1 MGTVKTT
8 KLKNG
13 FSYRA
18 QIRIGSIREGKTFP
32 TKGAA
37 QVWIDEREHSIRTGE
52 VSEGEIPK
60 GDMLI
65 YAAMEKFIVESRKM
79 VSKSQIKSYENSELI
94 YRRTFKS
101 NKKMS
106 EITHQDIA
114 AHVLKRMTEDE
125 VGPSSIRNELSFM
138 RGVYQK
144 SLEWGI
150 DIPSPELS
158 IKRPKAKMRSR
169 EDRLDNII
177 KHDELAQIFKRAG
190 RSRNNLYYYL
200 KFLLYTG
207 MRPSEAACLYW
218 DRLSRKDE
226 ISAEKMKLPVG
237 FVDLERGGFSKVGT
251 KTEKRFVPGHPKALE
266 VIEELRKNRP
276 DGKKMVFLDDK
287 YIGKHMAYKYYRRS
301 FQTVCSNAVEDEKD
315 LREEITFYS
324 FRHTFRSKLEECGC
338 STAFAETIIGHSDRS
353 FKFTYIHLSDKA
365 LIGAVQLLAYDIDI

>member
-1 MGTVKTT
+1 MGTVVKK

-13 FSYRA
+13 YSYRA
-18 QIRIGSIREGKTFP
+18 QINLQGIRDGKTFDSQSDAY
-32 TKGAA
+32 K
-37 QVWIDEREHSIRTGE
+37 WIEEKEHSIRTGKAL
-52 VSEGEIPK
+52 EGETPK
-60 GDMLI
+60 GDMLL
-65 YAAMEKFIVESRKM
+65 YDAMEKYIVESRRL

-94 YRRTFKS
+94 YRRTFS
-101 NKKMS
+101 DKKLMS
-106 EITHQDIA
+106 EITHQDMA
-114 AHVLKRMTEDE
+114 GHVLKRMTEDE
-125 VGPSSIRNELSFM
+125 VGPSSIRNELSFI

-144 SLEWGI
+144 ALEWGV

-177 KHDELAQIFKRAG
+177 KPDELLEIFKRAS

-218 DRLSRKDE
+218 DRLPRKE
-226 ISAEKMKLPVG
+226 ELAAEKDKLPVG

-251 KTEKRFVPGHPKALE
+251 KTEKRFVPAHPIAIE
-266 VIEELRKNRP
+266 TIEELRKTRA
-276 DGKKMVFLDDK
+276 DDKKLVFLDDK
-287 YIGKHMAYKYYRRS
+287 YIGRHMAYKYYRRS
-301 FQTVCSNAVEDEKD
+301 FQTVSSNAVDGEQD

-324 FRHTFRSKLEECGC
+324 FRHTFRSRLEECGV

-353 FKFTYIHLSDKA
+353 FKFTYIHLSDEA
-365 LIGAVQLLAYDIDI
+365 LINAVSLLSYDVDI